1 MPPCLSVMKTG
12 FMGGVFPRIRRDGF
26 RQSEPNPLEK
36 NLPVL
41 LLQGAPS
48 RAFIKKKTSD
58 YMERKPERIRLRI
71 LVPVVL
77 ALFLVLLSSLLG
89 TNWLKERKI
98 AGELGHAMMQ
108 VQQLL
113 PKLLQTDAQIM
124 SVLIED
130 LEDDQALQN
139 FFNARDRGGLFSR
152 AVKLFDSLKSKYNI
166 THFYFINLD
175 RSCFLRVHKQ
185 ESFGDV
191 IDRFTLQQAE
201 QQKKL
206 SSGIELGPF
215 GTFTLRVVS
224 PWYIGGELK
233 GYLELGIGIE
243 HLKPQLAEILGVEL
257 ILCIDKQYLDR
268 SQWEEGQ
275 RLTGSVGNWGQF
287 STVVIVDK
295 TIRDVPP
302 AFAAEI
308 EKAHTEHKGKLIRTV
323 AGRRYLGGGLI
334 SLKDAGG
341 RTVGDIIVLKDV
353 TLIEKSWRTLMAIQ
367 LVIWMVII
375 FILCAFFYSY
385 TLRIEN
391 NLSSAREELFQKQK
405 LTVLGQLAGGVG
417 HELRNPLGVIKNAV
431 YFIKMRNNAI
441 ADSAVIANLDIIERE
456 LGIASKIVSD
466 MLNFARV
473 KTPVFSSGLDLN
485 KLVAETLSKVKI
497 PNNITVTT
505 EFSKNL
511 TRVAADATQ
520 VQQIFINLIENAL
533 EAMDGGGNLKIAT
546 RSTDEVHE
554 AVFADEGCGISKDN
568 LRKIFEPLY
577 TGKAKGIG
585 LGLAVSKSLAEAN
598 DAVIEV
604 QSEEG
609 TGSTFTVRFT
619 GR

>member
-1 MPPCLSVMKTG
+1 
-12 FMGGVFPRIRRDGF
+12 
-26 RQSEPNPLEK
+26 
-36 NLPVL
+36 
-41 LLQGAPS
+41 
-48 RAFIKKKTSD
+48 
-58 YMERKPERIRLRI
+58 MERKPERIRLRI
-71 LVPVVL
+71 LAPVVL
-77 ALFLVLLSSLLG
+77 ALSLVVLSSLLG
-89 TNWLKERKI
+89 TYWLKERKI
-98 AGELGHAMMQ
+98 TGEIRHEMME

-113 PKLLQTDAQIM
+113 PKLLKSDAQIM
-124 SVLIED
+124 SALID
-130 LEDDQALQN
+130 VLEDDQALQN
-139 FFNARDRGGLFSR
+139 SFNARDRGGLFSL
-152 AVKLFDSLKSKYNI
+152 AVKFFDSMNSKYSI
-166 THFYFINLD
+166 THFYFINPD
-175 RSCFLRVHKQ
+175 RTCFLRVHKQ

-206 SSGIELGPF
+206 SYGIELGPF

-243 HLKPQLAEILGVEL
+243 HLKPQLAEILGVDL

-268 SQWEEGQ
+268 SKWEEGQ
-275 RLTGSVGNWGQF
+275 RITGSAGNWDQF
-287 STVVIVDK
+287 SKVVIIDK

-302 AFAAEI
+302 AFAAMM
-308 EKAHTEHKGKLIRTV
+308 EKAHTEHRGMLIRTV
-323 AGRRYLGGGLI
+323 VGSRYMGGGLI

-341 RTVGDIIVLKDV
+341 RAVGDITVLKDV
-353 TLIEKSWRTLMAIQ
+353 TSIEKSWRTLMVSQ
-367 LVIWMVII
+367 LVIWSVII

-385 TLRIEN
+385 VLRIEK

-405 LTVLGQLAGGVG
+405 FAVLGQLAGGVG

-431 YFIKMRNNAI
+431 YFIKMRKNAI
-441 ADSAVIANLDIIERE
+441 ADSAVIDNLDIIELE
-456 LGIASKIVSD
+456 LGIANKIVSD

-505 EFSKNL
+505 DFSKDL
-511 TRVAADATQ
+511 PRVSADATQ

-546 RSTDEVHE
+546 RRNDGAHEV
-554 AVFADEGCGISKDN
+554 VFADEGCGISKDN
-568 LRKIFEPLY
+568 LRKIFEPLF
-577 TGKAKGIG
+577 TSKAKGIG